1 MKKQQNFQFKSSC
14 ILLIAL
20 ILFSGA
26 SFAQE
31 KITVSGSIVD
41 NSNVP
46 IIGAS
51 IIVQGTTDGTI
62 TDMDGNFSI
71 PNVPKNGTLK
81 VSYVGYVNQIIAV
94 NNQRKISIK
103 LMENLQTLDEVVVV
117 GYGVQRKSDLT
128 GAVASVKATEILKN
142 TPTTNISDALQGRMA
157 GVSVVAGGDP
167 SVESTIRIR
176 GINSINAESGPLVV
190 VDGFVGGNLKSL
202 NPADIQSIEVLK
214 DASATAVYGSRGA
227 NGVILVTTKTAGK
240 DKVSVSMSSFTN
252 IKTVLKYPD
261 TLSPGEFARL
271 ANDYGKEYRASQNLA
286 PTIYYT
292 PEQIAEFDNGTK
304 GYDYVKN
311 MFNDPAISQNYELS
325 ISGKSNK
332 TSFLASARYENTEG
346 IIRNSNYQQFNWRLK
361 LDTEIRSWLKTGLNF
376 WGDYNNSVGPRM
388 GQYEGLLI
396 GASNYPNTVSPQDA
410 NGNYNNIFAIGGL
423 AAYNPMGFINE
434 MDMRVGILSNR
445 LQAYADFTILEGLNF
460 RTQIGVTFRNGLTQ
474 SMDNEKSYY
483 FFKNAKTQASAKSSI
498 DLGWLNT
505 NILSYVKEFNKDNRI
520 NASAVFEQM
529 SNNSYNHTSGS
540 SYLAFSDLIGYN
552 GLSWADAFQ
561 STSNNEVTALLSGMF
576 RINYTFKNRYM
587 ITTSIRADGSSNL
600 DQKWDY
606 FPSLALAWDMKKE
619 AFLED
624 VNWLDQFKVRVGYG
638 SVGNQ
643 SVAPYR
649 IYSKMEPV
657 RNPDG
662 STSYVIGRPKAPN
675 LKWER
680 NDQINTG
687 IDFSI
692 LNGRITASMD
702 YYNKL
707 STDILLDVAQ
717 PVHTGWPSLLLNAGS
732 IRNTGVEFTFGAVVI
747 NNKDLK
753 WNTDLTVSHNKGTF
767 ELIPTRN
774 KMQKQAG
781 LYENEIFKMIEGEKL
796 GTFWGYQYEGVWKTS
811 EMTEEV
817 IGLDGKSLGKTNAAL
832 YGVVP
837 GQAKYKDLN
846 KDGLY
851 NDADQGI
858 IGNGQPMLN
867 WGWNNSVSYKNFDFG
882 LFIVGFHGF
891 DIYNASRA
899 ISFGGITGQ
908 ATDVVTPN
916 PEFKNR
922 WTPQNEN
929 TDIPGFVKEAKPLRG
944 AYSDRFVEKGDFLKV
959 KSITLGYNL
968 SQKVCKTLSIDNF
981 KIYGSVQNPFHI
993 TQYSGLDPEATLG
1006 QPLTQGVD
1014 WGAYPNG
1021 RNYIVGINL
1030 SF

>member
-1 MKKQQNFQFKSSC
+1 MKKHSNFQFKSGW

-26 SFAQE
+26 SYAQE
-31 KITVSGSIVD
+31 KMTVGGTVVD
-41 NSNVP
+41 DNNVP
-46 IIGAS
+46 VIGAS
-51 IIVQGTTDGTI
+51 IMVQGTTDGTI
-62 TDMDGNFSI
+62 TDMDGNFSL

-94 NNQRKISIK
+94 NNQRMISIK
-103 LMENLQTLDEVVVV
+103 LLENLQTLDEVVVV

-128 GAVASVKATEILKN
+128 GAVASVKASEILKN
-142 TPTTNISDALQGRMA
+142 TPTTNISDAMQGRMA

-167 SVESTIRIR
+167 TKESTIRIR

-240 DKVSVSMSSFTN
+240 DKVTVSMSSFTN

-271 ANDYGKEYRASQNLA
+271 ANEYGAEYNLSQNKPA
-286 PTIYYT
+286 KVYYT
-292 PEQIAEFDNGTK
+292 PDQIAEFDNGTK

-325 ISGKSNK
+325 ISGKSDK
-332 TSFLASARYENTEG
+332 TTFLASARYENTDG

-376 WGDYNNSVGPRM
+376 WGDYNKSVGPRM
-388 GQYEGLLI
+388 GQYEGLLTS
-396 GASNYPNTVSPQDA
+396 ASNYPNTTSPQDS
-410 NGNYNNIFAIGGL
+410 NGNYNNVFAISGL
-423 AAYNPMGFINE
+423 GAYNPMGYINE
-434 MDMRVGILSNR
+434 MDEQMGVLSNR
-445 LQAYADFTILEGLNF
+445 LQAYADFKIMDGLNF
-460 RTQIGVTFRNGLTQ
+460 RSQIGVTFRNGLTQ
-474 SMDNEKSYY
+474 KMNNDKSYH
-483 FFKNAKTQASAKSSI
+483 FFKNAQTQASASSSV
-498 DLGWLNT
+498 DFSWLNT

-520 NASAVFEQM
+520 NMSAVFEQT
-529 SNNSYNHTSGS
+529 SNNSYNHTSNS
-540 SYLAFSDLIGYN
+540 TYLAFSNLIGYN
-552 GLSWADAFQ
+552 GLSWADSFQ
-561 STSNNEVTALLSGMF
+561 SSSNNEVTSLLSGMF

-587 ITTSIRADGSSNL
+587 ITSSIRADGSSNL

-606 FPSLALAWDMKKE
+606 FPSLALAWDIKKE

-649 IYSKMEPV
+649 IYSKMDPV

-687 IDFSI
+687 LDFSFM
-692 LNGRITASMD
+692 NGRFTASMD

-707 STDILLDVAQ
+707 SNDILLDVAQ
-717 PVHTGWPSLLLNAGS
+717 PVHTGWPSLLLNAGA
-732 IRNTGVEFTFGAVVI
+732 IRNTGVEFTFGAIVV

-767 ELIPTRN
+767 ALIPTRN
-774 KMQKQAG
+774 KMQKQSG

-796 GTFWGYQYEGVWKTS
+796 GTFWGYTYEGVWKTA
-811 EMTEEV
+811 EMTEQV
-817 IGLDGKSLGKTNAAL
+817 IGLDGNSLGKTNKEL

-837 GQAKYKDLN
+837 GQAKYKDVN

-858 IGNGQPMLN
+858 IGNGQPVLN
-867 WGWNNSVSYKNFDFG
+867 WGWNNSLSYKNFDLG
-882 LFIVGFHGF
+882 LFIIGFHGF
-891 DIYNASRA
+891 DIYNASKA
-899 ISFGGITGQ
+899 ISFGIISGQ
-908 ATDVVTPN
+908 AVDVVTPN

-922 WTPQNEN
+922 WTTQNEN
-929 TDIPGFVKEAKPLRG
+929 SDIPGFVSETKPLRG
-944 AYSDRFVEKGDFLKV
+944 AYSTRFVEKGDFVKV

-968 SQKVCKTLSIDNF
+968 NQKVCKTLAIDNF
-981 KIYGSVQNPFHI
+981 KIYTSIQNPFHI
-993 TQYSGLDPEATLG
+993 SSYSGLDPEAALG